1 MFYVFLIFLGLTS
14 LSHHRRL
21 HMAGAKS
28 FGQKCGSTS
37 GHRGLSWGPKRCWKG
52 MKRGHVLYN
61 LDGMLDVSTFF
72 KISTA
77 WSSEVYKWVWSH
89 YFSFMIYIML
99 CSHMSEYS
107 IGSTFSKSK
116 RHHNHLFTNDK
127 LLTETMPKWFHFR
140 CWSLRLWSFPLEC
153 GFLGRI
159 ASLWPSEDRFENAGR
174 SKAWD
179 GRWSENRRRSAGS
192 AD

>member
-1 MFYVFLIFLGLTS
+1 MWKHFRPPGTLLGSKKMLKRYEKGTCS
-14 LSHHRRL
+14 LQSWWHVRR
-21 HMAGAKS
+21 
-28 FGQKCGSTS
+28 F
-37 GHRGLSWGPKRCWKG
+37 
-52 MKRGHVLYN
+52 
-61 LDGMLDVSTFF
+61 TFF

-77 WSSEVYKWVWSH
+77 WSSEVYKWVCSH